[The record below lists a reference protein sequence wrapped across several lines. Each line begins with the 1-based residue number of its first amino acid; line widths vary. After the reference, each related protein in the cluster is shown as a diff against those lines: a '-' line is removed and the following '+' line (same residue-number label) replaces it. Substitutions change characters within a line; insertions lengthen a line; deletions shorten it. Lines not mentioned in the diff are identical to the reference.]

1 MGNAESVPQQQQ
13 QRRINVKQTHVR
25 QPQVRQPVQH
35 RMHQQHRPPIQKVR
49 YPVQQQMHHKNS
61 TSQYEI
67 NQNIQQQLNHQRQQL
82 EAQSRHQKRLEDQ
95 LRLQEENNKMFQDY
109 VESQVNTTP
118 QIEYTPST
126 PIENTYVERESVHAD
141 TNMNRS
147 MNRSMNTNMNR
158 NYQKKTSTSIH
169 SDEYDPYEILGID
182 STASFDQIKKAYKK
196 RALQYHPD
204 RGGNAAIFKII
215 KKSYNQLVDKYNNEH
230 QFEQKINQEVRN
242 QHYDSSMNSGLY
254 NKHIDKDNFDVNK
267 FNKVFDEYRLD
278 DENDDGYGD
287 IMDNK
292 TTTNI
297 EVDKTK
303 KYNKSNFNISN
314 FNDNFNTIKKKNTST
329 KIIEYTEPEALI
341 SGDSLA
347 FSELGAGKIDDFS
360 STQNNMQYT
369 DYKKAHITET
379 TLIDPNEVQYKQYNN
394 LNDIKRD
401 RDNLSYTLSSKDKEY
416 YNMKKNRED
425 NIEEQRRQRVSER
438 DNIAFDQFNRINTNM
453 IRQ

>member
-1 MGNAESVPQQQQ
+1 MGNAESVQPPAQQQQTQRRPPTQQGMHQQ
-13 QRRINVKQTHVR
+13 QRRPPTQQGMHQQQR
-25 QPQVRQPVQH
+25 RQPVQH
-35 RMHQQHRPPIQKVR
+35 RMHQPQQRSSTQQGTV
-49 YPVQQQMHHKNS
+49 PVQNM
-61 TSQYEI
+61 I

-95 LRLQEENNKMFQDY
+95 LKLQEENNKMFQDY

-118 QIEYTPST
+118 QIEYTPS
-126 PIENTYVERESVHAD
+126 PPQNNQHQENPPTRI
-141 TNMNRS
+141 
-147 MNRSMNTNMNR
+147 NR
-158 NYQKKTSTSIH
+158 NNQNNTTSSQ
-169 SDEYDPYEILGID
+169 DYDPYEILGID
-182 STASFDQIKKAYKK
+182 STATLDQIKKAYKK

-215 KKSYNQLVDKYNNEH
+215 KKSYQELLNKYNNEH

-242 QHYDSSMNSGLY
+242 QHYDSNMNSGMH
-254 NKHIDKDNFDVNK
+254 NKHIDKDNFNVNK
-267 FNKVFDEYRLD
+267 FNKVFDQYRLD

-287 IMDNK
+287 IMDN
-292 TTTNI
+292 TSTNNI

-303 KYNKSNFNISN
+303 QYNNSNFNISN
-314 FNDNFNTIKKKNTST
+314 FNDNFNSIKKKNTST

-369 DYKKAHITET
+369 DYKKAHVTET

-401 RDNLSYTLSSKDKEY
+401 RDNLSYNLSSKDKEY
-416 YNMKKNRED
+416 YNMKKNNED
-425 NIEEQRRQRVSER
+425 YYEEQRKQRVQNR
-438 DNIAFDQFNRINTNM
+438 DNIAYEQFNKINTNM

>member
-1 MGNAESVPQQQQ
+1 MGNAESVQPPAQQQQQRPPVRQQQRRPPVQQQQ
-13 QRRINVKQTHVR
+13 QRR
-25 QPQVRQPVQH
+25 PPVQ
-35 RMHQQHRPPIQKVR
+35 QQQQRR
-49 YPVQQQMHHKNS
+49 YPVQQQMHQSQIRVPVQQNS
-61 TSQYEI
+61 VPVQNVI

-95 LRLQEENNKMFQDY
+95 LKLQEDNNKMFQDY

-118 QIEYTPST
+118 QIEYKST
-126 PIENTYVERESVHAD
+126 PPQNNQYRENPPTRN
-141 TNMNRS
+141 NMKNQ
-147 MNRSMNTNMNR
+147 NNTASS
-158 NYQKKTSTSIH
+158 Q
-169 SDEYDPYEILGID
+169 DYDPYEILGID
-182 STASFDQIKKAYKK
+182 SSATLDQIKKAYKK

-215 KKSYNQLVDKYNNEH
+215 KKSYQDLLNKYNSEH

-242 QHYDSSMNSGLY
+242 QHYDSSMNSGMY
-254 NKHIDKDNFDVNK
+254 NKHIDKDNFNVNK
-267 FNKVFDEYRLD
+267 FNKVFDQYRLD
-278 DENDDGYGD
+278 DENDNGYGE
-287 IMDNK
+287 IMDNI
-292 TTTNI
+292 TVDNI

-303 KYNKSNFNISN
+303 QYNKSNFNISN
-314 FNDNFNTIKKKNTST
+314 FNDNFNSVKKKSTTT

-369 DYKKAHITET
+369 DYKKAHVTET
-379 TLIDPNEVQYKQYNN
+379 TLIDPNEVQYKQYKN

-401 RDNLSYTLSSKDKEY
+401 RDNISYNMSTNDKEQ
-416 YNMKKNRED
+416 YNMKKNKED
-425 NIEEQRRQRVSER
+425 YYEEQRKQRVQNR
-438 DNIAFDQFNRINTNM
+438 DNMSYDQFSRINTNM

>member
-1 MGNAESVPQQQQ
+1 MGNAESVQPPAQQQPQQRRPSVQHQQ
-13 QRRINVKQTHVR
+13 QRRPSVQQQHQQR
-25 QPQVRQPVQH
+25 RHPVQQQQ
-35 RMHQQHRPPIQKVR
+35 HQQRIP
-49 YPVQQQMHHKNS
+49 PVQQQMHQQQRRPPVQQNS
-61 TSQYEI
+61 VPVQNVI
-67 NQNIQQQLNHQRQQL
+67 NHNIQQQLNHQRQQL

-95 LRLQEENNKMFQDY
+95 LKLQEDNNKMFQDY

-118 QIEYTPST
+118 QIEYKPTPPQNNQPRQNPPT
-126 PIENTYVERESVHAD
+126 R
-141 TNMNRS
+141 
-147 MNRSMNTNMNR
+147 MNR
-158 NYQKKTSTSIH
+158 NNQNNTTSSQDH
-169 SDEYDPYEILGID
+169 DPYEILGID
-182 STASFDQIKKAYKK
+182 STATLDQIKKAYKK

-215 KKSYNQLVDKYNNEH
+215 KKSYQELLNKYNSEH

-242 QHYDSSMNSGLY
+242 QHYDSSMNSGLH
-254 NKHIDKDNFDVNK
+254 NKHIDKDNFNVNK
-267 FNKVFDEYRLD
+267 FNKVFDQYRLD

-287 IMDNK
+287 IMDN
-292 TTTNI
+292 TSANNI

-303 KYNKSNFNISN
+303 QYNKSNFNISN
-314 FNDNFNTIKKKNTST
+314 FNDNFNSVKKKTTTT

-369 DYKKAHITET
+369 DYKKAHVTET
-379 TLIDPNEVQYKQYNN
+379 TLIDPNEVQYKQYKN

-401 RDNLSYTLSSKDKEY
+401 RDNITYNMSADDKEQY
-416 YNMKKNRED
+416 HMKKNKED
-425 NIEEQRRQRVSER
+425 YYEEQRKQRVQNR
-438 DNIAFDQFNRINTNM
+438 DNIAYEQFNRINTNM